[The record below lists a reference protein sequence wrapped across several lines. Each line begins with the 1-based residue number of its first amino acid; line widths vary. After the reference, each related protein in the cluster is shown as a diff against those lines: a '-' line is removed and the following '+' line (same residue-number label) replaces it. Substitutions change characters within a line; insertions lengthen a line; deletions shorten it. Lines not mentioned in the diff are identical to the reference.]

1 MYNTETAQVA
11 GYYAAQK
18 KFHALNGIGPIED
31 IFSQICGVIDQHKAV
46 APESPAAKKLMDE
59 GLLVPDAVVIG
70 MIGSALKDN
79 PQAGGFIFDG
89 FPRTVAQAE
98 SLDQLMAEHNTHIG
112 CMIALEVQE
121 EELVKRLLERG
132 KTSNRPDDQDETKI
146 RRRVTV
152 YNTETAQVAGYYAAQ
167 KKFHALN
174 GIGPIDDIFGQI
186 CGIIDQHQT
195 AAPEAPAAATKEVK
209 A

>member
-1 MYNTETAQVA
+1 MLNIVLFGPPGAGKGTQSEKLIAHYNLVHLSTGDLLRAQIAQGTELGLT
-11 GYYAAQK
+11 
-18 KFHALNGIGPIED
+18 
-31 IFSQICGVIDQHKAV
+31 
-46 APESPAAKKLMDE
+46 AKKLMDE
-59 GLLVPDAVVIG
+59 GLLVPDEVVIG
-70 MIGSALKDN
+70 MIGNALETN

-98 SLDQLMAEHNTHIG
+98 SLDRLMDAHRTAIG

-121 EELVKRLLERG
+121 EELVMRLLERG

-167 KKFHALN
+167 KKFHSLN
-174 GIGPIDDIFGQI
+174 GIGPIDGIFSQI
-186 CGIIDQHQT
+186 CGLIDQHAT
-195 AAPEAPAAATKEVK
+195 SAPTSPAAATKEVK

>member
-1 MYNTETAQVA
+1 MLNIVLFGPPGAGKGTQSQKLIAHYNLVHLSTGDLLRAQI
-11 GYYAAQK
+11 AQGTD
-18 KFHALNGIGPIED
+18 LGL
-31 IFSQICGVIDQHKAV
+31 Q
-46 APESPAAKKLMDE
+46 AKKLMDE

-98 SLDQLMAEHNTHIG
+98 SLDELMAAHGTHIG
-112 CMIALEVQE
+112 CMIALEVAE
-121 EELVKRLLERG
+121 EELVTRLLERG
-132 KTSNRPDDQDETKI
+132 KTSNRPDDQDESKI

-167 KKFHALN
+167 QKFHALN
-174 GIGPIDDIFGQI
+174 GIGAIETIFGQI
-186 CGIIDQHQT
+186 CAIIDQHQA
-195 AAPEAPAAATKEVK
+195 AAPESPAAATTEVK

>member
-1 MYNTETAQVA
+1 MLNIVLFGPPGAGKGTQSQKLITHYNLVHLSTGDLLRAQIAQGTELGLT
-11 GYYAAQK
+11 
-18 KFHALNGIGPIED
+18 
-31 IFSQICGVIDQHKAV
+31 
-46 APESPAAKKLMDE
+46 AKKLMDE

-70 MIGSALKDN
+70 MIGHALETN
-79 PQAGGFIFDG
+79 PQTGGFIFDG

-98 SLDQLMAEHNTHIG
+98 SLDRLMAAHHTHIS
-112 CMIALEVQE
+112 CMVALEVAE
-121 EELVKRLLERG
+121 EELVTRLLERG

-167 KKFHALN
+167 SKFHSLN
-174 GIGPIDDIFGQI
+174 GIGPIDSIFTQI
-186 CGIIDQHQT
+186 CTVIDQHKAT
-195 AAPEAPAAATKEVK
+195 AAASPAEATKELN

>member
-1 MYNTETAQVA
+1 MLNIVLFGPPGAGKGTQSQKLIIKYNLVHLSTGDLLRAQITQGTELGLT
-11 GYYAAQK
+11 
-18 KFHALNGIGPIED
+18 
-31 IFSQICGVIDQHKAV
+31 
-46 APESPAAKKLMDE
+46 AKKLMDE
-59 GLLVPDAVVIG
+59 GLLVPDEVVIG
-70 MIGSALKDN
+70 MIGSALETN

-98 SLDQLMAEHNTHIG
+98 SLDRLMAAHRTAIG

-121 EELVKRLLERG
+121 EELVTRLLERG

-167 KKFHALN
+167 QKFHSLN
-174 GIGPIDDIFGQI
+174 GIGPIDGIFAHI
-186 CGIIDQHQT
+186 CGLIDQHQRP
-195 AAPEAPAAATKEVK
+195 ASESSAAATNEVK

>member
-1 MYNTETAQVA
+1 MLNIVLFGPPGAGKGTQSQKLITHYNLVHLSTGDLLRAQIAQGTELGTT
-11 GYYAAQK
+11 
-18 KFHALNGIGPIED
+18 
-31 IFSQICGVIDQHKAV
+31 
-46 APESPAAKKLMDE
+46 AKKLMDE

-70 MIGSALKDN
+70 MIGSALENN
-79 PQAGGFIFDG
+79 PQASGFIFDG

-98 SLDQLMAEHNTHIG
+98 SLDQLMARHNTHIG

-167 KKFHALN
+167 QKFHALN
-174 GIGPIDDIFGQI
+174 GIGPIDAIFGQV
-186 CGIIDQHQT
+186 CGLIDMHQA
-195 AAPEAPAAATKEVK
+195 AAPESPAAATKEAK